1 MPVDFTLPPDT
12 RAVGTGNPP
21 QDIDNVVDALT
32 ASGVGLNV
40 LNAAFA
46 GGADPTGTAD
56 STAAIQAALN
66 AATAGQ
72 AVLVPPGTYKTNT
85 VLTIPNGVTMSSWPL
100 TRTMAIPTGNYGI
113 GGVPLQ
119 GVIIK
124 PTGASIT
131 AAIQFASNA
140 STQYGNQ
147 ALYGITINGASMTSG
162 TGHGILA
169 DAVGGVTL
177 LFVTV
182 VNVIGD
188 GLHCAG
194 VAGTGFHPPDFWQV
208 TSCKFSACGA
218 WGVNIAGL
226 ADSFFTDCESTG
238 NGTGGGWSITNC
250 GNTRFVG
257 CKGEQNGSGPGWL
270 LTAQSG
276 FSGQVLLTG
285 CTAQNDAQDGYK
297 ITGSAAP
304 NAIYKICDCSS
315 TADGQ
320 NGGSGGGGYAG
331 LQVTSFNGT
340 VLAPGFGVTAGT
352 SPASPQ
358 YGISA
363 TNSGTVIVDVDS
375 AAGATQAL
383 HDGGG
388 NALLQV
394 RSSAVDR
401 LPASIQMGILSQNYS
416 SILASGG
423 TAALTSGVVYLIRV
437 PLYGGTAT
445 ITNIIAGVNAAG
457 SGLTASQCFAGIYDS
472 TGAKIGGTAD
482 QSAVWN
488 STGLKTMALSGG
500 PFTTTS
506 LYAYVVLISNGTT
519 NPQFCRSA
527 GGGSIGSGIVTLSSS
542 GSQMPFATNGTGA
555 TALPSSLTYSS
566 NSSSNTPQSIWI
578 GLS

>member
-1 MPVDFTLPPDT
+1 MPTPFTLPPDT
-12 RAVGTGNPP
+12 RAIGQGNPP
-21 QDIDNVVDALT
+21 ADMNGVVDALT
-32 ASGVGLNV
+32 AQGAALSV
-40 LNAAFA
+40 LNTAYS
-46 GGADPTGTAD
+46 GGADPTGVAD

-66 AATAGQ
+66 AASPGQ
-72 AVLVPPGTYKTNT
+72 AVLVPPGTYKTT
-85 VLTIPNGVTMSSWPL
+85 SVLTIPTGVTLIGWPPG
-100 TRTMAIPTGNYGI
+100 RTMAIPTGNYGI

-119 GVIIK
+119 GAIIK
-124 PTGASIT
+124 PTGAGIT
-131 AAIQFASNA
+131 AAVQFASNA

-147 ALYGITINGASMTSG
+147 SLRDITINGASMTSG

-169 DAVGGVTL
+169 DAVAGVTL
-177 LFVTV
+177 QFVTV

-208 TSCKFSACGA
+208 TSCKFSNCGA

-238 NGTGGGWSITNC
+238 NGTGGGWSVTNC

-285 CTAQNDAQDGYK
+285 CTAQNDAQDGYR
-297 ITGSAAP
+297 ITGNAAP
-304 NAIYKICDCSS
+304 NAIYKISDCSS

-320 NGGSGGGGYAG
+320 NGGIGGGGYAG
-331 LQVTSFNGT
+331 LQVTSFAGT

-358 YGISA
+358 YGIAA
-363 TNSGTVIVDVDS
+363 TSSGTIIVDVDS

-401 LPASIQMGILSQNYS
+401 LPSSNQMGILAQSYS
-416 SILASGG
+416 SLMSLGG
-423 TAALTSGVVYLIRV
+423 SAAATSGTVYLIRV

-445 ITNIIAGVNAAG
+445 ITNVIVAVQTAGSTLTTGQNFAGV
-457 SGLTASQCFAGIYDS
+457 YDS
-472 TGAKIGGTAD
+472 AGTKLGGTAD
-482 QSAVWN
+482 QTTPWG
-488 STGLKTMALSGG
+488 STGLKTMALTGG

-506 LYAYVVLISNGTT
+506 QFVYVVLVSNGTT
-519 NPQFCRSA
+519 PPAFARL
-527 GGGSIGSGIVTLSSS
+527 GGGSALASLITLSSA
-542 GSQMPFATNGTGA
+542 GSQMPFATNGTG
-555 TALPSSLTYSS
+555 TALPASLTYSS
-566 NSSSNTPQSIWI
+566 NSATGAQGFWAA
-578 GLS
+578 LS